1 MFRQSPAYHFAST
14 HLADDGSGGDAG
26 VRGGAARES
35 RIRRYLEIC
44 NVSCAYRF
52 GRPPPLPIM
61 TFRQN
66 PAHQIVSTCLTG
78 DGCCSGRVCELALRC
93 NIAATTRWFGRTQN
107 KTLRSP
113 PFSPHNALTRPRRLS
128 NIDRREQEIVFHA
141 WHFVWVPI
149 LAEIW
154 LSLSV
159 M

>member
-93 NIAATTRWFGRTQN
+93 NIAATTRWFGRHSVLRRSRPATHSHAPTAYRILIGASRRSSFMHG
-107 KTLRSP
+107 TLSGSRYW
-113 PFSPHNALTRPRRLS
+113 PR
-128 NIDRREQEIVFHA
+128 
-141 WHFVWVPI
+141 
-149 LAEIW
+149 
-154 LSLSV
+154 
-159 M
+159 